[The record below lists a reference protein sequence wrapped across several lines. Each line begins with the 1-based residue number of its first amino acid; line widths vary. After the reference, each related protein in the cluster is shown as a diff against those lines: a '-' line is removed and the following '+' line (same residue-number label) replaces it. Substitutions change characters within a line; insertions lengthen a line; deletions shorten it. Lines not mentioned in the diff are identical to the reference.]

1 VLELVEVELLELV
14 ELVDVEVLEV
24 LELVELVD
32 VELLLE
38 LVELV
43 EEVVVVV
50 AVVDVV
56 VVGLTAPDW
65 IWLSWLPSEPPS
77 SWCSMK
83 WYGPPL
89 IEPEPRPTPQAIGS
103 VPLTARCP
111 AISTRI
117 VVEADVQVSV

>member
-1 VLELVEVELLELV
+1 GVGVDVGVVLER
-14 ELVDVEVLEV
+14 
-24 LELVELVD
+24 
-32 VELLLE
+32 
-38 LVELV
+38 VELV
-43 EEVVVVV
+43 EGVAVVA
-50 AVVDVV
+50 AVVDVG
-56 VVGLTAPDW
+56 VVGLTVPGW
-65 IWLSWLPSEPPS
+65 IWLPCLASEPPA